1 MIFPGYPA
9 PTSNYTYTPNQYFDV
24 LLPHF
29 SRGAVRLSA
38 YIIRKSLGWCDQ
50 HSKPQ
55 EAQVYITHNIAIR
68 EANVGRDAVRL
79 ALDELIKGRIIV
91 CLKEPR
97 VCTSAQDT
105 GEGGLY
111 MLRWDKTKQYTRNPE
126 KFQGFC
132 AGGGNMTHIPNLY
145 FDVTV
150 KFGTL
155 SLAQVVGTVLR
166 NTIGYEDED
175 GWRRRQVSL
184 SQKQIKYKMNIS
196 SDATV
201 NKALKFAKENGHL
214 IEEHP
219 GYFDTNA
226 GRESRPAVYS
236 VRWSD
241 GWKGEPFDSTA
252 APAPSDQEE
261 GSRKSVAGVTW
272 SEKCSGVDSRKSVT
286 ATRSEKCS
294 RSSLKNVAETQSE
307 KCSDIE
313 IKEET
318 NNIKQQHETN
328 TDPAAVKI
336 LFDAGFDDTAAKT
349 IASSTSLDTIKKQI
363 KFFKFRY
370 PDPDKQPSN
379 PLGALR
385 SSIEGEWAPP
395 PSFIENQ
402 KKLENIEKAQLE
414 VKRAKHKKEFE
425 QAWNEYKEGIIS
437 SIKSEDPEAWYLF
450 EESETSFVEQI
461 KKDNLFY
468 RTHPNRLDDF
478 LARHMDDHAVLER
491 ACKFFAD
498 RYLDFWDWDRDLNQ
512 LGMSKKLHV

>member
-1 MIFPGYPA
+1 MIFSGYPA

-50 HSKPQ
+50 QGKPQ

-68 EANVGRDAVRL
+68 EANVGRDAVRQ
-79 ALDELIKGRIIV
+79 AINELIDGRVII

-97 VCTSAQDT
+97 VCTSSLDT

-111 MLRWDKTKQYTRNPE
+111 ALRWDKTKMYTRNPE

-150 KFGTL
+150 KSGTL

-184 SQKQIKYKMNIS
+184 SQQQIKRKMNIS
-196 SDATV
+196 SAATV
-201 NKALKFAKENGHL
+201 NKALKFAKDNGHL
-214 IEEHP
+214 IEENP

-226 GRESRPAVYS
+226 GKESRPAVYS

-241 GWKGEPFDSTA
+241 GWRGEPYDPA
-252 APAPSDQEE
+252 ASPTQPDTEE
-261 GSRKSVAGVTW
+261 GSRKSVAVETW
-272 SEKCSGVDSRKSVT
+272 SEKCSGIDSRKSV
-286 ATRSEKCS
+286 ANTRSEKRSGCS
-294 RSSLKNVAETQSE
+294 PKNVAATQSE

-313 IKEET
+313 IKSEI
-318 NNIKQQHETN
+318 NIIKQQQET
-328 TDPAAVKI
+328 DADIAAVKI
-336 LFDAGFDDTAAKT
+336 LLDSGFDDSAAKA
-349 IASSTSLDTIKKQI
+349 IATSSKSDIIIRQI
-363 KFFKFRY
+363 EYFKFRY
-370 PDPDKQPSN
+370 PDLDKQPTN

-385 SSIEGEWAPP
+385 SSIEGDWAPP
-395 PSFIENQ
+395 PSFTENQ
-402 KKLENIEKAQLE
+402 KKMENREKAQIE
-414 VKRAKHKKEFE
+414 IKRAKHKQEFE
-425 QAWNEYKEGIIS
+425 QTWNKYREGIIS
-437 SIKSEDPEAWYLF
+437 SIRVEDPEAWYLF
-450 EESETSFVEQI
+450 EESETSVIDQL

-468 RTHPNRLDDF
+468 RAHPDRLDDF
-478 LARHMDDHAVLER
+478 LARHTDDHAVFER

-498 RYLDFWDWDRDLNQ
+498 RYLDFWDWDDKFNGDR
-512 LGMSKKLHV
+512 SI